1 MTTNACRY
9 NLKQGHRF
17 PYKHNTIRIALR
29 GLDSLDTLEKL
40 QKKLPSM
47 ATCISPDGQDLVQ
60 VSDLYEF
67 FKENGFDFSKEIIDE
82 EA

>member
-1 MTTNACRY
+1 MTTNDCRY
-9 NLKQGHRF
+9 NLKQGRCF
-17 PYKHNTIRIALR
+17 PYKHNTISVALR
-29 GLDSLDTLEKL
+29 GLDALDTLEKL
-40 QKKLPSM
+40 REKLPSM

-60 VSDLYEF
+60 ISDLYEF